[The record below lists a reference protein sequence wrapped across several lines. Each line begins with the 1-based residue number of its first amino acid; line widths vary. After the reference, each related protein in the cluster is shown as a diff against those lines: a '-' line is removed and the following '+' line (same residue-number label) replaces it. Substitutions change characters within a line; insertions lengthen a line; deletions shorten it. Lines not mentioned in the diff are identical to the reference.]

1 MTDFLS
7 GRRPWWHHVPLE
19 RLRVRPLVP
28 SRRGADGAP
37 VLLADRFRGRW
48 TGWLQR
54 WLPPERR
61 HEELRL
67 DARGGT
73 VWAALEASP
82 GISVRELV
90 PLYAA
95 AHPEDQEQ
103 AETRVLQFLAGL
115 AREGCV
121 GFEDRGALP

>member
-1 MTDFLS
+1 MAAFGL
-7 GRRPWWHHVPLE
+7 GRRPWWHHVALE

-28 SRRGADGAP
+28 ARRTADGAV
-37 VLLADRFRGRW
+37 VLLPDRFRGRW

-54 WLPPERR
+54 WLPQERR
-61 HEELRL
+61 AEELRL

-73 VWAALEASP
+73 VWSALEAVP

-90 PLYAA
+90 PVYAA
-95 AHPEDQEQ
+95 AHPEDPEQ
-103 AETRVLQFLAGL
+103 AVTRILQFLAGL

-121 GFEDRGALP
+121 GFEDGGALP